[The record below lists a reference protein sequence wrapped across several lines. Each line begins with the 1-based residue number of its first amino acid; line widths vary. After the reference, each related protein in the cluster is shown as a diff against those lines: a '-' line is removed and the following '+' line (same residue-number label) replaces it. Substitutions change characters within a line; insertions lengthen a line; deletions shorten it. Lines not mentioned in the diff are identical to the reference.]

1 MELQCRKSAEFRFR
15 PDIGSAEEVLLQS
28 GRNAGESRQELIE
41 RLACTDKERLEAVRR
56 QKAEQHYAQ
65 FDFRPALNPISRLVG
80 RQPSVELLH
89 KVSARD
95 AAALVQWAASTRRIF
110 GPKLELEIQPKV
122 ELDIEPEL
130 ELEIKPK
137 LVGLKPGSEG
147 RVSSP
152 FHSYF
157 QSSF

>member
-1 MELQCRKSAEFRFR
+1 MDNAQVELQCRKSAEFRFR

-28 GRNAGESRQELIE
+28 GRHAGESRQELIE

-89 KVSARD
+89 KVGAGD
-95 AAALVQWAASTRRIF
+95 AYWISGRPR
-110 GPKLELEIQPKV
+110 LELSITAIS
-122 ELDIEPEL
+122 D
-130 ELEIKPK
+130 
-137 LVGLKPGSEG
+137 LVPSFSVRHILKITI
-147 RVSSP
+147 
-152 FHSYF
+152 
-157 QSSF
+157 